1 MNQPASSTPSSFRL
15 LLVPGVNPDRW
26 LRVWAERLP
35 DHPVELVHAAPRDQ
49 LAVLH
54 DGRADAGLVRLPTDR
69 TGLQVV
75 ELWTERTVVVVPRDH
90 VLTVVEEVDPADLAD
105 ETLLVPADDLIGWAD
120 APGDRFAGDPPATTA
135 DALDLVAAGIGA
147 LLLPQSLARLHH
159 RTDLTYRPVRDAP
172 TTGVGLAWL
181 RWSDDELVQE
191 LVGIVR
197 GRTAGSSRG
206 RGEQT
211 LPRTTAQPP
220 RTAPR
225 TVTRSRGSGER
236 GKASRPRRGH
246 RSGG

>member
-147 LLLPQSLARLHH
+147 LLLPSRWPACTTARTSPTVRCATPRPPVSGSRGCGGRTTNSCRSSWASSGGAPRAAHADAVSRPCPAPRLNRRARRPAQS
-159 RTDLTYRPVRDAP
+159 PAP
-172 TTGVGLAWL
+172 GVG
-181 RWSDDELVQE
+181 
-191 LVGIVR
+191 
-197 GRTAGSSRG
+197 
-206 RGEQT
+206 
-211 LPRTTAQPP
+211 
-220 RTAPR
+220 
-225 TVTRSRGSGER
+225 
-236 GKASRPRRGH
+236 
-246 RSGG
+246 